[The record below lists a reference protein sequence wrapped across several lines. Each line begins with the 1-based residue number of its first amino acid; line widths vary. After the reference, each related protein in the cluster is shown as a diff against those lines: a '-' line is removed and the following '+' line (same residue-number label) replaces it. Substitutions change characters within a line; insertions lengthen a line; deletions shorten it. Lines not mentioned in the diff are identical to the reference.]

1 MWWFVL
7 KKKKNNVWLPSS
19 RPGCGGVLQRKTACK
34 SSSSSEEAAVVVV
47 PFAQLS
53 SGSLS
58 FVMLLLLSF
67 FVAIAGGA
75 NEGDQA
81 AASVCSPPTL
91 LEAILPIKETCP
103 ATHHHHHPQDVAD
116 EVLLP
121 RVAELNETALEKA
134 LDLVHSSNGTYVAVL
149 YYANWCP
156 FSREVRPV
164 YDVLSSVF
172 PTIHH
177 VAVEESSVRPSVLS
191 YYGVHSFP
199 IVFMHNRTSR
209 VRYYGSRTLEAFT
222 YFYQNYT
229 GIIKSASKSQSV
241 KHSDCSIAK
250 LSLNVGTT
258 GVKEVCPYPWAISPQ
273 KWLQDDAYLKL
284 AFLFLIT
291 RLVCF
296 LLPIV
301 ASAWKQH

>member
-1 MWWFVL
+1 MASLGCAPFSIML
-7 KKKKNNVWLPSS
+7 KFLQKN
-19 RPGCGGVLQRKTACK
+19 
-34 SSSSSEEAAVVVV
+34 
-47 PFAQLS
+47 
-53 SGSLS
+53 
-58 FVMLLLLSF
+58 LLLLHFLSC
-67 FVAIAGGA
+67 
-75 NEGDQA
+75 ESDKK
-81 AASVCSPPTL
+81 SLCLVC
-91 LEAILPIKETCP
+91 
-103 ATHHHHHPQDVAD
+103 
-116 EVLLP
+116 
-121 RVAELNETALEKA
+121 
-134 LDLVHSSNGTYVAVL
+134 
-149 YYANWCP
+149 
-156 FSREVRPV
+156 
-164 YDVLSSVF
+164 
-172 PTIHH
+172 
-177 VAVEESSVRPSVLS
+177 SVLS

-241 KHSDCSIAK
+241 KRSDCSTAK

-258 GVKEVCPYPWAISPQ
+258 GVKEVCPYTWAISPQ
-273 KWLQDDAYLKL
+273 KWFQDDAYLKL